1 MPFPPEGPAASL
13 RHANARQENRR
24 KAAPRMSRTMTPFL
38 SEVNFHYRPPTSEKV
53 CAFSHVAGCGR
64 MEARRRTLRLGIDF
78 GTTHTVVAFCDR
90 GNYPV
95 ASFADDRGDA
105 VEWFPSVVAER

>member
-38 SEVNFHYRPPTSEKV
+38 SEVNFHNSTPTTEKV
-53 CAFSHVAGCGR
+53 LCFFACRRVWQDGGTEANLATRHRFRDDAHGGR
-64 MEARRRTLRLGIDF
+64 LLRPRELPGGELRRRSRGRRGMVSLG
-78 GTTHTVVAFCDR
+78 G
-90 GNYPV
+90 
-95 ASFADDRGDA
+95 
-105 VEWFPSVVAER
+105 